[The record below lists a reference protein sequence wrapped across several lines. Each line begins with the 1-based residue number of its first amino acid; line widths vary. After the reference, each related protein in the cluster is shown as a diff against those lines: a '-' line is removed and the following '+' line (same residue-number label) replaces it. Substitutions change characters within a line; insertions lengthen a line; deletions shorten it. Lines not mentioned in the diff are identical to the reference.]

1 MLGPMVE
8 TMISNLPMTLDAIKV
23 RIQAYEDIGADEVIM
38 WPCTPDLEQLD
49 QLAELV
55 R

>member
-1 MLGPMVE
+1 MVE
-8 TMISNLPMTLDAIKV
+8 TMINNLPMTIDAIRA
-23 RIQAYEDIGADEVIM
+23 RIQAYEDIDTDEVIM
-38 WPCTPDLEQLD
+38 WPCTPDLEQFD